1 MVPANRAKA
10 PVPGSGPRALSASYT
25 PKVAYPREE
34 IDRVRER
41 TDLVELA
48 SEITK
53 VKRSGRSVMA
63 ICPFHQEKTPSLS
76 IDGVRGLYH
85 CFGCG
90 KSGDVFRWVQET
102 QSVDFRDAVEL
113 LARRAG
119 VELTE
124 DPAAGR
130 RRGRREE
137 LIKATGAA
145 AEFYRDR
152 LKQADD
158 AAAARRYL
166 RHRGYDADVVERFE
180 IGYSPEGWDILTR
193 FLGQQGITEKVMMTA
208 GLSSRSRQGRL
219 IDRFRGRVMFL
230 IRDLRGDPVG
240 FGARLLDGDGP
251 KYLNSPETPIY
262 HKSRLLYGLDRA
274 KGAIVAGGEA
284 VVVEG
289 YTDVIAFHLADMPVA
304 VATCGTALGEEHLDL
319 LRRFTER
326 VVLAFDA
333 DEAGADAALRGFEHS
348 VPGDLDLRVA
358 ALPPGRDPA
367 DLVHDGDVTDLVK
380 SVDASIPLLQFR
392 LETELARFD
401 LSEAEARGRA
411 VGAASALVALHP
423 DAVVRHEYAVLLS
436 RRTGVDLSVVD
447 AAVGRSR
454 HRVTRDE
461 RAPSGRPPERK
472 LTGNEKAEQEILR
485 ILLANEEGWRNAG
498 IDGAI
503 FTLEEHRAAFD
514 TLWPTLQG
522 AAPGAALDL
531 GSLIGDDDSP
541 AGGLLRRLAFD
552 DRPLAQI
559 DGLVNRL
566 KVSGVE
572 RRIDSLRAELEDIDP
587 DSEAEAYSDCFNE
600 LIALE
605 RQRRRLRSDE

>member
-1 MVPANRAKA
+1 M
-10 PVPGSGPRALSASYT
+10 ASPTYT
-25 PKVAYPREE
+25 PVVAYPRDE

-63 ICPFHQEKTPSLS
+63 VCPFHQEKTPSLS
-76 IDGVRGLYH
+76 IDGARGLYH

-119 VELTE
+119 VTLTE
-124 DPAAGR
+124 APGAAR
-130 RRGRREE
+130 RRGRREV
-137 LIKATGAA
+137 LIKATTAA
-145 AEFYRDR
+145 VDYYTNR
-152 LKQADD
+152 LKRADD
-158 AAAARRYL
+158 AASARSYL
-166 RHRGYDADVVERFE
+166 RNRGYDADIVDRFE
-180 IGYSPEGWDILTR
+180 IGFSPPEWDALTR
-193 FLGQQGITEKVMMTA
+193 HLTQQGFTEKTLMAA
-208 GLSSRSRQGRL
+208 GLSSRSRRGRL
-219 IDRFRGRVMFL
+219 IDRFRGRVMFP

-240 FGARLLDGDGP
+240 FGARLLEGEGP

-274 KGAIVAGGEA
+274 KSGIVTGGEA

-333 DEAGADAALRGFEHS
+333 DEAGAGAALRGFEQS

-367 DLVHDGDVTDLVK
+367 DLVFDGDVSALVK
-380 SVDASIPLLQFR
+380 SVESSIPLLQFR
-392 LETELARFD
+392 LESELARFD
-401 LSEAEARGRA
+401 LTEAEARGRA
-411 VGAASALVALHP
+411 VGAAAALVALHP

-436 RRTGVDLSVVD
+436 RRTGVDLAVVD
-447 AAVGRSR
+447 AAIGRARRKAVG
-454 HRVTRDE
+454 
-461 RAPSGRPPERK
+461 GRRPGGAAEPERK
-472 LTGNEKAEQEILR
+472 LTGNEKAEQELLR
-485 ILLANEEGWRNAG
+485 IMLANDEGWRDAG
-498 IDGAI
+498 VGRDL
-503 FTLEEHRAAFD
+503 FTLEVHQAAFD
-514 TLWPTLQG
+514 VLWPALEA
-522 AAPGAALDL
+522 AAPGAVLDL
-531 GSLIGDDDSP
+531 GSLIGEDDSH
-541 AGGLLRRLAFD
+541 AGRLLRKLAFD
-552 DRPLAQI
+552 EQPLAQA
-559 DGLVNRL
+559 DDLVNRL

-572 RRIDSLRAELEDIDP
+572 RRIDNLRRALESVDP
-587 DSEAEAYSDCFNE
+587 DAEPQVYSDRFNE

-605 RQRRRLRSDE
+605 RQRRELRSEE

>member
-1 MVPANRAKA
+1 
-10 PVPGSGPRALSASYT
+10 L
-25 PKVAYPREE
+25 VAYPRDE

-63 ICPFHQEKTPSLS
+63 VCPFHQEKTPSLS
-76 IDGVRGLYH
+76 IDGARGLYH

-119 VELTE
+119 VILTE

-130 RRGRREE
+130 QRGQREE
-137 LIKATGAA
+137 LIKVTTAA
-145 AEFYRDR
+145 VEYFSNR
-152 LKQADD
+152 LKKADD

-166 RHRGYDADVVERFE
+166 RNRGYDADVVDRFE
-180 IGYSPEGWDILTR
+180 IGFSPAGWDALTR
-193 FLGQQGITEKVMMTA
+193 FLKDQGFTEKALMTS
-208 GLSSRSRQGRL
+208 GVSSRSRTGRL
-219 IDRFRGRVMFL
+219 IDRFRGRVMFP

-240 FGARLLDGDGP
+240 FGARLLEGDGP

-274 KGAIVAGGEA
+274 KGGIVAGAEA

-333 DEAGADAALRGFEHS
+333 DEAGAGAALRGFEHS

-358 ALPPGRDPA
+358 ALPAGRDPA
-367 DLVHDGDVTDLVK
+367 DLVQDGDIAGLVK
-380 SVDASIPLLQFR
+380 SVEASIPLLQFR

-401 LSEAEARGRA
+401 LTEAEARGRA
-411 VGAASALVALHP
+411 IGAAAALVALHP
-423 DAVVRHEYAVLLS
+423 DDVVRHEYGVLLS
-436 RRTGVDLSVVD
+436 RRTGVDLPVID
-447 AAVGRSR
+447 AAIRRARRAVAGGR
-454 HRVTRDE
+454 
-461 RAPSGRPPERK
+461 GRPGDAVEVRK
-472 LTGNEKAEQEILR
+472 LTGNEKGEQEILR
-485 ILLANEEGWRNAG
+485 ILLANEEGWRDAG
-498 IDGAI
+498 ITENL
-503 FTLEEHRAAFD
+503 FTRDDHIAAFGII
-514 TLWPTLQG
+514 WPVLQKTARG
-522 AAPGAALDL
+522 AVLDL
-531 GSLIGDDDSP
+531 GSLIGDDDTP
-541 AGGLLRRLAFD
+541 AGQLLRRLAFD
-552 DRPLAQI
+552 ERPLAQI
-559 DGLVNRL
+559 EDLVNRL
-566 KVSGVE
+566 KVSGLE
-572 RRIDSLRAELEDIDP
+572 RRIDSLRVALEEIDP
-587 DSEAEAYSDCFNE
+587 DAEAETYSARFNE

-605 RQRRRLRSDE
+605 RQRRELRGEE

>member
-1 MVPANRAKA
+1 M
-10 PVPGSGPRALSASYT
+10 
-25 PKVAYPREE
+25 AYPRDE

-63 ICPFHQEKTPSLS
+63 VCPFHQEKTPSLS
-76 IDGVRGLYH
+76 IDGARGLYH

-102 QSVDFRDAVEL
+102 QSVDFRDAIEM

-119 VELTE
+119 VTLTE

-130 RRGRREE
+130 RRGQREE
-137 LIKATGAA
+137 LIKATTAA
-145 AEFYRDR
+145 VEYYSKR
-152 LKQADD
+152 LKNADD
-158 AAAARRYL
+158 AAGARRYL
-166 RHRGYDADVVERFE
+166 RNRGYGSDVVDRFE
-180 IGYSPEGWDILTR
+180 IGYSPADWDVMTR
-193 FLGQQGITEKVMMTA
+193 SMKQRGFTEKVLMTA
-208 GLSSRSRQGRL
+208 GLSSRSRSGRL
-219 IDRFRGRVMFL
+219 IDRFRGRVMFP

-262 HKSRLLYGLDRA
+262 HKSRLLYGLDAA
-274 KGAIVAGGEA
+274 KGSIVSGGEA

-333 DEAGADAALRGFEHS
+333 DEAGAGAALRGFEQS

-367 DLVHDGDVTDLVK
+367 DMVQDGDVAALVK

-392 LETELARFD
+392 LEMELDHFD

-411 VGAASALVALHP
+411 IGAAAALVALHP
-423 DAVVRHEYAVLLS
+423 DAVVRHEYAVMLS
-436 RRTGVDLSVVD
+436 RRTGVDLAVVD
-447 AAVGRSR
+447 SA
-454 HRVTRDE
+454 VTRAR
-461 RAPSGRPPERK
+461 RAAAGGNRGSRPGEPERK
-472 LTGNEKAEQEILR
+472 LTGNEKAEQELLR
-485 ILLANEEGWRNAG
+485 ILLANEEGWREAG
-498 IDGAI
+498 VEAGL
-503 FTLEEHRAAFD
+503 FTLDVHKAAFEA
-514 TLWPTLQG
+514 LLPALEG
-522 AAPGAALDL
+522 SVPGSVLDL
-531 GSLIGDDDSP
+531 GSLIGEDDSP
-541 AGGLLRRLAFD
+541 EGRLLRRIAFEE
-552 DRPLAQI
+552 RPLGQA
-559 DGLVNRL
+559 DDLVNRL
-566 KVSGVE
+566 KVGGLE
-572 RRIDSLRAELEDIDP
+572 RRIDSLRRSLEEIDP
-587 DSEAEAYSDCFNE
+587 DAEADKYSDRFNE

-605 RQRRRLRSDE
+605 RQRRELRSEE